1 MRAIVSALTHF
12 LCLSSLL
19 YLVALTMVAKFQS
32 AHTEIQATDPSQ
44 RLEQSSPKRRRWFSP
59 VSVSL
64 PSSKSE
70 KAIEERYFSSDYYE
84 YEIAPRD
91 SSKIISTSTQQQE
104 QPTAALATTDLVIT
118 ERMIPVT
125 KRVYLIRHAESE
137 ENRRLASL
145 TKSIKGLGSLKLPT
159 KDDVMASMELLNVRA
174 QLDSDVSQ
182 VGRKQISQLGNR
194 LTEDDFVKQM
204 GIQLVAHSPLKRA
217 RQTSEGML
225 GCVTERTDMTVEKDS
240 SAHGKKASSVTRVVE
255 MPFLSERTPL
265 EWLPVNH
272 DAFTRR
278 IAEFEQWLGEQPED
292 VIGIVGHSQYFKSML
307 GLPAK
312 FGNCD
317 VWEIKFDFTVE
328 LSPQSVKEDVNTVES
343 AQTREKIKKR
353 FSFSPSALAALEETK
368 NGQDVVDGTSDQG
381 STHSGMDDD
390 KKGVLEKQE
399 LPRGWRELKHLY
411 SFDPTMD

>member
-32 AHTEIQATDPSQ
+32 AHTEIQATDSSQ
-44 RLEQSSPKRRRWFSP
+44 HLESSSPKRRRWFSP

>member
-32 AHTEIQATDPSQ
+32 AHTEIQATDSSQ
-44 RLEQSSPKRRRWFSP
+44 HLESSSPKRRRWFSP

-174 QLDSDVSQ
+174 QLDSDVSE
-182 VGRKQISQLGNR
+182 VGRKQVCGHFFSSLFM
-194 LTEDDFVKQM
+194 LT
-204 GIQLVAHSPLKRA
+204 
-217 RQTSEGML
+217 
-225 GCVTERTDMTVEKDS
+225 
-240 SAHGKKASSVTRVVE
+240 
-255 MPFLSERTPL
+255 
-265 EWLPVNH
+265 
-272 DAFTRR
+272 
-278 IAEFEQWLGEQPED
+278 
-292 VIGIVGHSQYFKSML
+292 
-307 GLPAK
+307 
-312 FGNCD
+312 
-317 VWEIKFDFTVE
+317 
-328 LSPQSVKEDVNTVES
+328 
-343 AQTREKIKKR
+343 
-353 FSFSPSALAALEETK
+353 
-368 NGQDVVDGTSDQG
+368 
-381 STHSGMDDD
+381 
-390 KKGVLEKQE
+390 
-399 LPRGWRELKHLY
+399 
-411 SFDPTMD
+411 